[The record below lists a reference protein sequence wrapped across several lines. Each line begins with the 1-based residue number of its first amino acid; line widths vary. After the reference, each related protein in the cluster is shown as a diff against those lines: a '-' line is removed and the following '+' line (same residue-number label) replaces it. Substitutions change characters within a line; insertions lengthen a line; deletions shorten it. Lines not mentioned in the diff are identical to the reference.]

1 MFILNAM
8 PNEVKGNDGWHE
20 NSPDSG
26 IIRNISIANLYE
38 QQYSGFTGE
47 NAWGMLKGEIEVV

>member
-26 IIRNISIANLYE
+26 IIHNISIVNLYE
-38 QQYSGFTGE
+38 QQYCGFTGD
-47 NAWGMLKGEIEVV
+47 NALGIL